1 LNINNYSNL
10 ELIIEQALSNAR
22 LELEP
27 FKNDSHNKSLL
38 IEIDILQWIL
48 NQKRKIFNNL
58 TMLKKIVQ
66 NEIYTLRMNFNE
78 FTLNEDI
85 HTLSKS
91 IEILQTYLFLIK
103 MELELDPIKE
113 RNNNNNSNNNYKKLK
128 LN

>member
-58 TMLKKIVQ
+58 TMLKEIVQ

>member
-1 LNINNYSNL
+1 MNINNYSNL

-113 RNNNNNSNNNYKKLK
+113 RNNNNNYKKLK

>member
-1 LNINNYSNL
+1 MNINNYSNL

>member
-1 LNINNYSNL
+1 MNINNYSNL

-58 TMLKKIVQ
+58 TMLKEIVQ